1 MEIEVTVKNLV
12 SAACLAL
19 GLGALGMPAA
29 LAHGSATPKHGGIVQ
44 TVGDLGFELVSTAD
58 GVALYVDD
66 HGKPVAPAG
75 IAGKL
80 TVLNGTQKS
89 EADLVAAGDRLE
101 AKGIKLTKGAKVVAA
116 LTTAQKKAVT
126 VRFTVR

>member
-1 MEIEVTVKNLV
+1 MALKKLV
-12 SAACLAL
+12 IATCLAM
-19 GLGALGMPAA
+19 GLGALDAPVA
-29 LAHGSATPKHGGIVQ
+29 LAHGSATSRHGGISQ
-44 TVGDLGFELVSTAD
+44 MAGDLGFELVSTAD

-66 HGKPVAPAG
+66 QGKLVAPAG

-89 EADLVAAGDRLE
+89 EADRVAASDRLE
-101 AKGIKLTKGAKVVAA
+101 AKGIKLAPGAKVVAA

>member
-1 MEIEVTVKNLV
+1 LEIEVAFKKLV
-12 SAACLAL
+12 IATCLAM
-19 GLGALGMPAA
+19 GLGALDAPVA
-29 LAHGSATPKHGGIVQ
+29 LAHGSATSRHGGISQ
-44 TVGDLGFELVSTAD
+44 MAGDLGFELVSTPD

-75 IAGKL
+75 ITGKL

-89 EADLVAAGDRLE
+89 EADLVAVGDRLE
-101 AKGIKLTKGAKVVAA
+101 ARGIKLTPGTKVVAA

-126 VRFTVR
+126 VRFTVK

>member
-1 MEIEVTVKNLV
+1 VTVKNLV

-66 HGKPVAPAG
+66 HGKLVAPAG

-89 EADLVAAGDRLE
+89 EADLVAASDRLE
-101 AKGIKLTKGAKVVAA
+101 AKGIKLAPGAKVVAA